1 MLTAGTLV
9 KYNYDGDIGLITEV
23 IEDPMYHIYWVKWS
37 DGTEGDYLPH
47 EFEVL
52 S

>member
-1 MLTAGTLV
+1 MIEIGTLV
-9 KYNYDGDIGLITEV
+9 EYKADGDIGLITEI

>member
-1 MLTAGTLV
+1 MLKVGTLV
-9 KYNYDGDIGLITEV
+9 KYKPDGDIGLITNI

-37 DGTEGDYLPH
+37 DGCEGEHFDG